1 MQFEVTNTNVR
12 SIVGR
17 LRNAIGID
25 KLTASQAYEVLAK
38 TLGVKN
44 WDTLSG
50 QLGKE
55 STQAQTSF
63 KLAAPIELYVD
74 AFSCDAF
81 GEGPAWASVTLTQE
95 FVQELLRMQDLC
107 ENNHLSQVSKHYH
120 ADNWDRA
127 DDLNI
132 QGDTLEVG
140 STSWWFRAQ
149 PKHTDY
155 HVETRLMN
163 IKDMMAVLAGG
174 TDQYLAFRKD
184 KLIYDAAGNIQ
195 GLVEML
201 VDAGELDESYLEA

>member
-25 KLTASQAYEVLAK
+25 KLTASQAYEALAK

-55 STQAQTSF
+55 SAQVPTTF
-63 KLAAPIELYVD
+63 KLAAPIDLYID
-74 AFSCDAF
+74 AFSCDAY
-81 GEGPAWASVTLTQE
+81 GEGPAWARVSLTQE
-95 FVQELLRMQDLC
+95 FLDELLRLRELC
-107 ENNHLSQVSKHYH
+107 ENNRISKVTKHYH
-120 ADNWDRA
+120 ADEWDRSES
-127 DDLNI
+127 LRI
-132 QGDTLEVG
+132 QDDTLEIG
-140 STSWWFRAQ
+140 WTSWWFRAQ

-155 HVETRLMN
+155 HVETRLIN
-163 IKDMMAVLAGG
+163 IKDMLAVLAGG